1 MSKVVDKKKLSL
13 IGMLLLFLILVTG
26 CNDDIKSE
34 SSNTRAFE
42 LESNNPETRLVNSNE
57 STLDQNI
64 FWIKGSGIVKQP
76 QEKIEINIA
85 IEHRDKDI
93 TNASNIVNT
102 NIEKIINIAKN
113 LGISEDDIETQEFS
127 ISPVERWIQK
137 EDEYGEYG
145 ESEIIAY
152 RVYNSILITS
162 EDMSIVTKFIDLS
175 TIEAGNSIRI
185 NKIAFKA
192 KEIKDNKI
200 LSREKAVNDALE
212 KANFYKE
219 KLNIKLGDIIY
230 FEEFSPY
237 SSQSDNNMPMMMS
250 RMEEAMPSTSL
261 YAGESEILSEIYL
274 GFEIK

>member
-250 RMEEAMPSTSL
+250 RMEEVMPSTSL

>member
-13 IGMLLLFLILVTG
+13 IGMLLLFSILVTG

-192 KEIKDNKI
+192 KEIKDNKQI
-200 LSREKAVNDALE
+200 
-212 KANFYKE
+212 F
-219 KLNIKLGDIIY
+219 IKK
-230 FEEFSPY
+230 
-237 SSQSDNNMPMMMS
+237 N
-250 RMEEAMPSTSL
+250 
-261 YAGESEILSEIYL
+261 
-274 GFEIK
+274 

>member
-1 MSKVVDKKKLSL
+1 MSKVVDKKKISL
-13 IGMLLLFLILVTG
+13 IGMLLLFAILITG

-64 FWIKGSGIVKQP
+64 FWIKGSGVVKQP

-85 IEHRDKDI
+85 IEHRDKDV

-145 ESEIIAY
+145 ESQIIAY

-250 RMEEAMPSTSL
+250 RMEEVMPSTSL

>member
-1 MSKVVDKKKLSL
+1 MKKIKKEILKISG
-13 IGMLLLFLILVTG
+13 IVLLFAITITG
-26 CNDDIKSE
+26 CNDNLNSE
-34 SSNTRAFE
+34 SSLPKAIGT
-42 LESNNPETRLVNSNE
+42 ESINSETIRTTSRN

-93 TNASNIVNT
+93 INASNIVNT

-113 LGISEDDIETQEFS
+113 LDISEDDIETQEFS

-185 NKIAFKA
+185 NKIAFKT
-192 KEIKDNKI
+192 KEIEDNKI
-200 LSREKAVNDALE
+200 LSREKAVNDALG

-237 SSQSDNNMPMMMS
+237 SSQSDKNMPMMMS
-250 RMEEAMPSTSL
+250 RSAEAMPSTSL

>member
-1 MSKVVDKKKLSL
+1 MSKVVDKKKISL
-13 IGMLLLFLILVTG
+13 IGMLLLFAILITG

-64 FWIKGSGIVKQP
+64 FWIKGSGVVKQP

>member
-1 MSKVVDKKKLSL
+1 MKKIKKEILKISG
-13 IGMLLLFLILVTG
+13 IVLLFTITITG
-26 CNDDIKSE
+26 CNDNLNSE
-34 SSNTRAFE
+34 SSLPKAIET
-42 LESNNPETRLVNSNE
+42 ESINSEIIRTTSRN

-64 FWIKGSGIVKQP
+64 FWIKGSGVVKQP

-93 TNASNIVNT
+93 INASNIVNT

-113 LGISEDDIETQEFS
+113 LDISEDDIETQEFS

-185 NKIAFKA
+185 NKIAFKT
-192 KEIKDNKI
+192 KEIEDNKI
-200 LSREKAVNDALE
+200 LSREKAVNDALG

-237 SSQSDNNMPMMMS
+237 SSQSDKNMPMMMS
-250 RMEEAMPSTSL
+250 RSAEAMPSTSL

>member
-13 IGMLLLFLILVTG
+13 IGMLLLFSILVTG

>member
-13 IGMLLLFLILVTG
+13 IGMLLLFSILVTG

-85 IEHRDKDI
+85 IEHRDKDV

>member
-1 MSKVVDKKKLSL
+1 MSKVVDKKKISL
-13 IGMLLLFLILVTG
+13 IGMLLLFAILITG

-250 RMEEAMPSTSL
+250 RMEEVMPSTSL

>member
-1 MSKVVDKKKLSL
+1 MSKVVDKKKISL
-13 IGMLLLFLILVTG
+13 IGMLLLFAILITG

>member
-1 MSKVVDKKKLSL
+1 MSKVVDKKKISL
-13 IGMLLLFLILVTG
+13 IGMLLLFAILITG

-113 LGISEDDIETQEFS
+113 LDISEDDIETQEFS

-185 NKIAFKA
+185 NKIAFKT
-192 KEIKDNKI
+192 KEIEDNKI
-200 LSREKAVNDALE
+200 LSREKAVNDALG

-237 SSQSDNNMPMMMS
+237 SSQSDKNMPMMMS
-250 RMEEAMPSTSL
+250 RSAEAMPSTSL

>member
-64 FWIKGSGIVKQP
+64 FWIKGSGVVKQP

-85 IEHRDKDI
+85 IEHRDKDV